1 MPLNL
6 PPRPDTAP
14 AGAAAQPQPARRR
27 WLTWAAALPL
37 ALTGCGFALR
47 KTPAMPFQRLRLD
60 GAAERS
66 PLAAELRTR
75 LAAGGVQVLG
85 SAAPVHVAGG
95 AAGVPDVV
103 LALLD
108 DRRDKRV
115 VASTAAG
122 QVRELQ
128 LRVTLQFRLS
138 TPGGRE
144 LIAPTTLSLSRD
156 MSYSETGALAKAQE
170 EGELYAGMQA
180 DIVQQVLRRLASAP
194 VGP

>member
-1 MPLNL
+1 MPLTP
-6 PPRPDTAP
+6 PPRPEPPA
-14 AGAAAQPQPARRR
+14 AGAAATPQAARRR
-27 WLTWAAALPL
+27 WLALAATLPL
-37 ALTGCGFALR
+37 AGCGFALR

-85 SAAPVHVAGG
+85 SATPATVAGG
-95 AAGVPDVV
+95 AANVPDVV

-170 EGELYAGMQA
+170 EAELYAGMQA

-194 VGP
+194 AGP